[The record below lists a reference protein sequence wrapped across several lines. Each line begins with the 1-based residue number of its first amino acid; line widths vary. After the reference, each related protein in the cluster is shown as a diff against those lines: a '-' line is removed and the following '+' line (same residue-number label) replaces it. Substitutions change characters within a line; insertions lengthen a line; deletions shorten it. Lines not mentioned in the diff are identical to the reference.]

1 MCTHDNMCAIPF
13 PFIGLVLS
21 FIRRAYQQV
30 EEGVKHAIVITH
42 KHKAV
47 GSSSRVE
54 QPSTTMSEVV
64 EWVVIIFQRQWSSQE
79 TTQSAK
85 KKISH
90 QEGCLVIIC
99 HPFSIGYYCQTKSSL
114 WLGNICV
121 TVLANAGKSKFN
133 FLLSVKAYIWQRNWH
148 KKCSGLDRLSHCSSY
163 GLEIVKHFPH
173 HHACR
178 NVNWSRIWIKKSRI
192 HVKI

>member
-1 MCTHDNMCAIPF
+1 MYTWQHVCYTLPFYWSSTFFHQESISTSGRRGEACNCNHTQTQGRWKLLKGGAAIDHHVR
-13 PFIGLVLS
+13 GC
-21 FIRRAYQQV
+21 
-30 EEGVKHAIVITH
+30 G
-42 KHKAV
+42 V
-47 GSSSRVE
+47 GSYNFSEAVK
-54 QPSTTMSEVV
+54 QPRNHTKC
-64 EWVVIIFQRQWSSQE
+64 Q
-79 TTQSAK
+79 

-148 KKCSGLDRLSHCSSY
+148 KSAVALTALATAAPMDLKQWNISHNLMYAEMLTGPGSGLKNPGY
-163 GLEIVKHFPH
+163 M
-173 HHACR
+173 
-178 NVNWSRIWIKKSRI
+178 
-192 HVKI
+192 